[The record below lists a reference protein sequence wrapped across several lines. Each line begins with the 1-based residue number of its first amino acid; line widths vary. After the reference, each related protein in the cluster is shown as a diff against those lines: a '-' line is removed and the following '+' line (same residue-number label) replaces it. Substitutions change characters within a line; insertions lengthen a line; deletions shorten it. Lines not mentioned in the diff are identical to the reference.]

1 MNKRTVSLILT
12 LVTGSMLS
20 SCIWQPVIQKF
31 TRDEYPGN
39 RPPMVIADKD
49 GKPAHTNWLKQ
60 DEFMLPPSSHLTRQI
75 STAED
80 GIPYGIPSE
89 YSNVIISP
97 HAPHYQ
103 LDYTG
108 VAVGA
113 KVWDPY
119 TKKPFYISRA
129 YTFN

>member
-1 MNKRTVSLILT
+1 
-12 LVTGSMLS
+12 
-20 SCIWQPVIQKF
+20 
-31 TRDEYPGN
+31 
-39 RPPMVIADKD
+39 MVIADKD

-75 STAED
+75 DTADD

-97 HAPHYQ
+97 YAPHYQ

-108 VAVGA
+108 ISVGD

-119 TKKPFYISRA
+119 TKKPFYISRT